1 MYLALSKK
9 LRFLITEA
17 VMQEEEEH
25 SFLNARSDEDK
36 AFLLAL
42 YRAAAI
48 TASATKFCPCKE
60 KGEEGGGR
68 REKKVVINRKRF
80 QFFIEYES

>member
-36 AFLLAL
+36 RSCLAFTGQLQSLPL
-42 YRAAAI
+42 QPSFVPVKRR
-48 TASATKFCPCKE
+48 
-60 KGEEGGGR
+60 GGR
-68 REKKVVINRKRF
+68 REKKVVINRKRI